1 MATNKITFWEL
12 LQNNSIEIPIVQRD
26 YAQGRVGKE
35 YLRKNFLTS
44 LKQALDGETLK
55 LDFVYGSVENNALQ
69 PLDGQQRLTTLWL
82 LHWYIA
88 LFADKY
94 EEAFNILSKFSYETR
109 ISSREFIQNL
119 CNSENFKSFNKGG
132 KDVVKFI
139 KDATWY
145 YSAWNQDPTISSML
159 RMIKGTDIGD
169 KSGEDIIDGLEELFT
184 HTEKDVFEKYW
195 ERLTETDAIA
205 FYQQPLEDFGLSD
218 DLYVKMN
225 ARGKQLTSFE
235 NLKADLIG
243 YLREQE
249 RDSEQDDI
257 LNKRWKNILDIR
269 NGIPIKTDTEWT
281 QLFWNNRSEDHRI
294 DEIFF
299 AFVNRFFWNELFTAK
314 NDNGDY
320 ILTLSSVS
328 KNPSYEYFN
337 ADDTDKY
344 VGFDPYK
351 YYMDSI
357 PVSFFEKLKIIL
369 DNYSSFQDIIP
380 SPRWMK
386 GFDFIP
392 TYKDNKN
399 GKDEKKEISGINQ
412 LQRIVFFAVCK
423 YFSEGV
429 PNQQSLN
436 RWMRVVYNLISG
448 TDRTGG
454 PEIRDVETVRKAIS
468 YLDTI
473 DSHNVISC
481 LAFKKMDIAEGGE
494 SSTSVLTRRWNE
506 EIAKA
511 IQIEN
516 NPDWE
521 NRIVEAENY
530 SFFHGSI
537 RFLFQDEEGKTD
549 WTMFDEKWNTVQR
562 FFVRNENQSSVMNE
576 GYHNAELLKILFSR
590 FTTENFWRNLWWH
603 YRTFNN
609 KANTWMYYLLSPELC
624 SPVHYLLL
632 GYSCSAHWANRSI
645 DDFARN
651 ALYLLSHTGL
661 LDYVRNKMSN
671 SHIRHIP
678 KYNNHRSIY
687 PSSTGIFLDAYLR
700 DDFMLN
706 TSDIEVDGTAKI
718 SSTPLLFGWDI
729 NFRYKKHNFQWYHTD
744 YIYIM
749 DSNDANVYVENNVEG
764 MTEEEKY
771 VCFKCADCMS
781 KEDIISQLDELILR
795 HERCSSKAESNDEP
809 SV

>member
-1 MATNKITFWEL
+1 METNKITFWQL
-12 LQNNSIEIPIVQRD
+12 LQNYSIEIPIVQRD

-55 LDFVYGSVENNALQ
+55 LDFVYGSVENNTLQ

-94 EEAFNILSKFSYETR
+94 KEAFNILSKFSYETR
-109 ISSREFIQNL
+109 ISSREFILNL
-119 CNSENFKSFNKGG
+119 CNSKNFKSFNKEE

-169 KSGEDIIDGLEELFT
+169 KSGEDIIDGLEELFSNT
-184 HTEKDVFEKYW
+184 GKDGFEKYW
-195 ERLTETDAIA
+195 ERLSATDAIV
-205 FYQQPLEDFGLSD
+205 FYLQPLEDFGLSD

-249 RDSEQDDI
+249 RDSEQDEI
-257 LNKRWKNILDIR
+257 LNKRWKNLLDIR
-269 NGIPIKTDTEWT
+269 SGIPIKIDTEWT
-281 QLFWNNRSEDHRI
+281 QLFWKNRSEDHRI

-299 AFVNRFFWNELFTAK
+299 AFVNRLFWNELFTAV
-314 NDNGDY
+314 NDKGDY
-320 ILTLSSVS
+320 FLTLSSTS

-337 ADDTDKY
+337 TDDSDRY

-369 DNYSSFQDIIP
+369 DNYSSFDGMIP

-392 TYKDNKN
+392 TYRNNKN
-399 GKDEKKEISGINQ
+399 SKDEKKEISGINQ
-412 LQRIVFFAVCK
+412 LQRIIFFAVCK

-448 TDRTGG
+448 VDRTGS
-454 PEIRDVETVRKAIS
+454 PEIRDVESVRKAIS

-473 DSHNVISC
+473 DSHNAISS
-481 LAFKKMDIAEGGE
+481 LAFKEKDVAEG
-494 SSTSVLTRRWNE
+494 STSVLTRRWNE

-511 IQIEN
+511 FHIN
-516 NPDWE
+516 KNPNWE
-521 NRIVEAENY
+521 NQIIEAEDY

-549 WTMFDEKWNTVQR
+549 WTMFDKKWNAVQR

-576 GYHNAELLKILFSR
+576 GYHNTKLLKTLFSR
-590 FTTENFWRNLWWH
+590 FTTENFWKNLWWH

-609 KANTWMYYLLSPELC
+609 KANTWMYYLLSPDLC

-632 GYSCSAHWANRSI
+632 EYPPCTLWAKSSP
-645 DDFARN
+645 DDLAKN
-651 ALYLLSHTGL
+651 TLYLLTHTEL
-661 LDYVRNKMSN
+661 LDYVRKRMCNSWIRNYSN
-671 SHIRHIP
+671 H
-678 KYNNHRSIY
+678 KAIY
-687 PSSTGIFLDAYLR
+687 PSSTGVFLNASVR
-700 DDFMLN
+700 DEFLLN
-706 TSDIEVDGTAKI
+706 SDGIQVDDSAKI
-718 SSTPLLFGWDI
+718 PGTPLLYGWDI
-729 NFRYKKHNFQWYHTD
+729 DFRYKQHNFRWYRTD
-744 YIYIM
+744 YVYLM
-749 DSNDANVYVENNVEG
+749 DSNDGNVYVENNVEK
-764 MTEEEKY
+764 MAEEEKY
-771 VCFKCADCMS
+771 FCFKCDDCMT
-781 KEDIISQLDELILR
+781 KEAILSRLDELIQK
-795 HERCSSKAESNDEP
+795 CPFKAESNE
-809 SV
+809 VTIQ

>member
-1 MATNKITFWEL
+1 MATNKITFWQL

-55 LDFVYGSVENNALQ
+55 LDFVYGSVENNTLQ

-94 EEAFNILSKFSYETR
+94 EETFNILARFSYETR

-119 CNSENFKSFNKGG
+119 CNPKNFTSFDK

-169 KSGEDIIDGLEELFT
+169 KSGEDIVDGLEELFI
-184 HTEKDVFEKYW
+184 HTKKDVFEKYW

-249 RDSEQDDI
+249 RDSEQDEI
-257 LNKRWKNILDIR
+257 LNKRWKNLLDIR
-269 NGIPIKTDTEWT
+269 NGIPIKIDTEWN
-281 QLFWNNRSEDHRI
+281 QLFWVNRSEDHKI

-299 AFVNRFFWNELFTAK
+299 AFINRFFWNELFTAK

-337 ADDTDKY
+337 ADDSDRY
-344 VGFDPYK
+344 IGFDPYK
-351 YYMDSI
+351 YYMGSI
-357 PVSFFEKLKIIL
+357 PVSFFEKLEIIL
-369 DNYSSFQDIIP
+369 DNYSSFQGIIP
-380 SPRWMK
+380 SPKWMK
-386 GFDFIP
+386 EFDFIP
-392 TYKDNKN
+392 TYRNNKSS
-399 GKDEKKEISGINQ
+399 KDEKKEISGINQ

-423 YFSEGV
+423 YFSEKDV

-448 TDRTGG
+448 TDRTGS
-454 PEIRDVETVRKAIS
+454 PEIRDVETVRKVIS
-468 YLDTI
+468 YLSTI
-473 DSHNVISC
+473 DSHNAISS
-481 LAFKKMDIAEGGE
+481 LASMKMDVAEGGE

-511 IQIEN
+511 LQIDKSPE
-516 NPDWE
+516 WE
-521 NRIVEAENY
+521 NRIIEAEDY

-537 RFLFQDEEGKTD
+537 RFLFQDEKGKTD
-549 WTMFDEKWNTVQR
+549 WTRFDEKWNAVQR
-562 FFVRNENQSSVMNE
+562 FFARNDNQSSVMNE
-576 GYHNAELLKILFSR
+576 GYHNTELLKILFSR
-590 FTTENFWRNLWWH
+590 FTTENFWGNLWGN

-609 KANTWMYYLLSPELC
+609 KANTWMYYLLSPDLC
-624 SPVHYLLL
+624 SPIHYLLL
-632 GYSCSAHWANRSI
+632 GYPRSTQWQQSYQ
-645 DDFARN
+645 DDFAKHT
-651 ALYLLSHTGL
+651 LFLLTHTQL
-661 LDYVRNKMSN
+661 LDYVRKKMSN
-671 SHIRHIP
+671 SWIREYLKH
-678 KYNNHRSIY
+678 KAIY
-687 PSSTGIFLDAYLR
+687 PSSTGVFLNASVR
-700 DDFMLN
+700 DKFLLN
-706 TSDIEVDGTAKI
+706 SDGIQVDDSAKI
-718 SSTPLLFGWDI
+718 PGTPLLYGWNI
-729 NFRYKKHNFQWYHTD
+729 NFRYKQHNFQWYRTD
-744 YIYIM
+744 YVYLM
-749 DSNDANVYVENNVEG
+749 NSNDGNVYVENDVEG
-764 MTEEEKY
+764 TTEEEKY
-771 VCFKCADCMS
+771 FCFKCADCMS
-781 KEDIISQLDELILR
+781 KEVILSRLDELILR
-795 HERCSSKAESNDEP
+795 HKICPFKAESNEGL

>member
-109 ISSREFIQNL
+109 ISSREFMQNL
-119 CNSENFKSFNKGG
+119 CNSENFKSFNKGE

-169 KSGEDIIDGLEELFT
+169 KSGEDIIDGLEELFI
-184 HTEKDVFEKYW
+184 HTKKDVFEKYW
-195 ERLTETDAIA
+195 ERLTETDAIS

-235 NLKADLIG
+235 NLKADLID

-249 RDSEQDDI
+249 RDSEQDD
-257 LNKRWKNILDIR
+257 RWKNILDISK
-269 NGIPIKTDTEWT
+269 GIPIKIDTEWT
-281 QLFWNNRSEDHRI
+281 QLFWCNRSEDHRI

-314 NDNGDY
+314 NDGDY

-351 YYMDSI
+351 YYMGSI
-357 PVSFFEKLKIIL
+357 PVSFFEKLEIIL
-369 DNYSSFQDIIP
+369 DNYSSFQGIIP

-468 YLDTI
+468 YLDTV

-521 NRIVEAENY
+521 NRIVEAEDY

-549 WTMFDEKWNTVQR
+549 WTMFEKKWNTVQR
-562 FFVRNENQSSVMNE
+562 FFAKNENQSSVMNE

-590 FTTENFWRNLWWH
+590 FTTENFWENLWWH

-609 KANTWMYYLLSPELC
+609 KANTWMYYLLSPDLC
-624 SPVHYLLL
+624 SPIHYLLL
-632 GYSCSAHWANRSI
+632 GSPRSTQWQQSYK
-645 DDFARN
+645 DDFAKHT
-651 ALYLLSHTGL
+651 LFLLTHTQL
-661 LDYVRNKMSN
+661 LDYVREKMSN
-671 SHIRHIP
+671 SWIRDYS
-678 KYNNHRSIY
+678 KQEAIY
-687 PSSTGIFLDAYLR
+687 PSSTGVFLYKSDR
-700 DDFMLN
+700 DEFLLN
-706 TSDIEVDGTAKI
+706 SDGIKVDDSAKI
-718 SSTPLLFGWDI
+718 PGTPLLYGWDI
-729 NFRYKKHNFQWYHTD
+729 NFRYKQHNFQWYRTD
-744 YIYIM
+744 CVYLM
-749 DSNDANVYVENNVEG
+749 DSNDGNDYVENDDEG
-764 MTEEEKY
+764 TTEEEKY
-771 VCFKCADCMS
+771 FCFKCADCKP
-781 KEDIISQLDELILR
+781 KEIISQLDKLILR
-795 HERCSSKAESNDEP
+795 HLKVR
-809 SV
+809 

>member
-1 MATNKITFWEL
+1 MATNKITFWQL
-12 LQNNSIEIPIVQRD
+12 LQNNNIEIPIVQRD
-26 YAQGRVGKE
+26 YAQGRTGKE

-55 LDFVYGSVENNALQ
+55 LDFVYGSVENNTLQ

-119 CNSENFKSFNKGG
+119 CNSENFKSFNKEE

-269 NGIPIKTDTEWT
+269 NGIPIKIDTEWT

-337 ADDTDKY
+337 ADYTDKY

-351 YYMDSI
+351 YSMDSI

-448 TDRTGG
+448 TDRTGA

>member
-1 MATNKITFWEL
+1 MATNKITFWKL

-94 EEAFNILSKFSYETR
+94 KEAFNILSKFSYETR

-119 CNSENFKSFNKGG
+119 CNSENFKSFNKEEE

-169 KSGEDIIDGLEELFT
+169 KSGEDIIDGLEGLFT
-184 HTEKDVFEKYW
+184 HTGKDVFEKYW

-249 RDSEQDDI
+249 RNSEQDEI
-257 LNKRWKNILDIR
+257 LNNRWKNLLDVR
-269 NGIPIKTDTEWT
+269 NGISIKIDTEWN
-281 QLFWNNRSEDHRI
+281 QLFWNNRSEDHKI
-294 DEIFF
+294 DDIFF

-314 NDNGDY
+314 DDNGNY
-320 ILTLSSVS
+320 ILALSSTL

-337 ADDTDKY
+337 ADDLNKY
-344 VGFDPYK
+344 TGFDPYK

-357 PVSFFEKLKIIL
+357 PVSFFEKLEIIL
-369 DNYSSFQDIIP
+369 DNYSSFQGIIP

-392 TYKDNKN
+392 TYRNNKN

-412 LQRIVFFAVCK
+412 LQRIVFFAICK

-429 PNQQSLN
+429 SNQQSLN

-448 TDRTGG
+448 VDRTGS

-537 RFLFQDEEGKTD
+537 RFLFQNEEGKTD

-771 VCFKCADCMS
+771 FCFKCADCMS

-795 HERCSSKAESNDEP
+795 HKKAESNEGL

>member
-1 MATNKITFWEL
+1 MATNKTTFWKL

-44 LKQALDGETLK
+44 LKQALDGEILK
-55 LDFVYGSVENNALQ
+55 LDFVYGSVENNTLQ

-88 LFADKY
+88 LFADKH
-94 EEAFNILSKFSYETR
+94 EEAFSILSKFSYETR
-109 ISSREFIQNL
+109 ISSREFIQSL
-119 CNSENFKSFNKGG
+119 CNPENFTSFDK

-159 RMIKGTDIGD
+159 RMIKGSDIGD
-169 KSGEDIIDGLEELFT
+169 KSGEDIIDGLEGLFT
-184 HTEKDVFEKYW
+184 NTDKDVFEKYW

-235 NLKADLIG
+235 NLKADIIG

-249 RDSEQDDI
+249 RNSEQDKI
-257 LNKRWKNILDIR
+257 LNNRWKNLLDIR
-269 NGIPIKTDTEWT
+269 NGIPIKIDMEWN
-281 QLFWNNRSEDHRI
+281 QLFWNNRSEDHKI
-294 DEIFF
+294 DDIFF

-314 NDNGDY
+314 DDNGNY
-320 ILTLSSVS
+320 ILALSSTL
-328 KNPSYEYFN
+328 KNPSYDYFN
-337 ADDTDKY
+337 ADDSYKY
-344 VGFDPYK
+344 TGFDPYK

-357 PVSFFEKLKIIL
+357 PVSFFEKLKTIL
-369 DNYSSFQDIIP
+369 DNYSSFQGIIP
-380 SPRWMK
+380 TPRWMK
-386 GFDFIP
+386 GFNFIP
-392 TYKDNKN
+392 TYRNNKN

-412 LQRIVFFAVCK
+412 LQRIVFFAICK
-423 YFSEGV
+423 YFCEGV

-448 TDRTGG
+448 VDRTGS

-473 DSHNVISC
+473 DSHDTISS
-481 LAFKKMDIAEGGE
+481 LAFNKMDVAEGGE
-494 SSTSVLTRRWNE
+494 PSTSALTRRWNE

-511 IQIEN
+511 IQIDN
-516 NPDWE
+516 NSDWE
-521 NRIVEAENY
+521 NRIIEAENY

-537 RFLFQDEEGKTD
+537 RFLFQDEEGNTD

-562 FFVRNENQSSVMNE
+562 FFVKDENQNSVMNE
-576 GYHNAELLKILFSR
+576 SYHNTELLKTLFSR
-590 FTTENFWRNLWWH
+590 FTTENFWKNLWWH

-609 KANTWMYYLLSPELC
+609 KANTWMYYLLSPDLC
-624 SPVHYLLL
+624 SPIHYLLL
-632 GYSCSAHWANRSI
+632 GYPRSTQWQQSYQ
-645 DDFARN
+645 DDFAKHT
-651 ALYLLSHTGL
+651 LFLLTHTQL
-661 LDYVRNKMSN
+661 LDYVRKKMNN
-671 SHIRHIP
+671 SWIREHS
-678 KYNNHRSIY
+678 KHKAIY
-687 PSSTGIFLDAYLR
+687 PSSTGVFLNATVR
-700 DDFMLN
+700 DTFLLN
-706 TSDIEVDGTAKI
+706 SDGTQVDDTAKI
-718 SSTPLLFGWDI
+718 PGTPLLYGWNI
-729 NFRYKKHNFQWYHTD
+729 NFRYKQHNFQWYRTD
-744 YIYIM
+744 YVYLM
-749 DSNDANVYVENNVEG
+749 DSNDSNVYVENNVEG

-771 VCFKCADCMS
+771 FCFKCADRMS
-781 KEDIISQLDELILR
+781 KEAILSRLDELILR
-795 HERCSSKAESNDEP
+795 HKTCPLKAESNEKL
-809 SV
+809 SF

>member
-1 MATNKITFWEL
+1 
-12 LQNNSIEIPIVQRD
+12 
-26 YAQGRVGKE
+26 
-35 YLRKNFLTS
+35 
-44 LKQALDGETLK
+44 
-55 LDFVYGSVENNALQ
+55 
-69 PLDGQQRLTTLWL
+69 
-82 LHWYIA
+82 
-88 LFADKY
+88 
-94 EEAFNILSKFSYETR
+94 
-109 ISSREFIQNL
+109 
-119 CNSENFKSFNKGG
+119 
-132 KDVVKFI
+132 
-139 KDATWY
+139 
-145 YSAWNQDPTISSML
+145 
-159 RMIKGTDIGD
+159 
-169 KSGEDIIDGLEELFT
+169 
-184 HTEKDVFEKYW
+184 
-195 ERLTETDAIA
+195 
-205 FYQQPLEDFGLSD
+205 
-218 DLYVKMN
+218 
-225 ARGKQLTSFE
+225 
-235 NLKADLIG
+235 
-243 YLREQE
+243 
-249 RDSEQDDI
+249 
-257 LNKRWKNILDIR
+257 
-269 NGIPIKTDTEWT
+269 
-281 QLFWNNRSEDHRI
+281 
-294 DEIFF
+294 
-299 AFVNRFFWNELFTAK
+299 
-314 NDNGDY
+314 
-320 ILTLSSVS
+320 
-328 KNPSYEYFN
+328 
-337 ADDTDKY
+337 
-344 VGFDPYK
+344 
-351 YYMDSI
+351 
-357 PVSFFEKLKIIL
+357 
-369 DNYSSFQDIIP
+369 
-380 SPRWMK
+380 MK

-537 RFLFQDEEGKTD
+537 RFLFQNEEGKTD

-632 GYSCSAHWANRSI
+632 GDSRSTQWAESSL
-645 DDFARN
+645 DDFAKN
-651 ALYLLSHTGL
+651 TLYLLTHTGL
-661 LDYVRNKMSN
+661 LDYVRKGMCNSWIRNYSN
-671 SHIRHIP
+671 H
-678 KYNNHRSIY
+678 KAIY
-687 PSSTGIFLDAYLR
+687 PSSTGVFLNASVR
-700 DDFMLN
+700 DKFLLNSDGIQVDDSAKIPN
-706 TSDIEVDGTAKI
+706 TS
-718 SSTPLLFGWDI
+718 LLYGWDI
-729 NFRYKKHNFQWYHTD
+729 NFRYKQHNFQWYRTD
-744 YIYIM
+744 YVYLM
-749 DSNDANVYVENNVEG
+749 DSNDGNVYVENDVEG
-764 MTEEEKY
+764 TTEEEKY

>member
-119 CNSENFKSFNKGG
+119 CNSENFKSFNKEE

-269 NGIPIKTDTEWT
+269 NGIPIKIDTEWT

-314 NDNGDY
+314 SDNGDY

-351 YYMDSI
+351 YHMDSI

-448 TDRTGG
+448 TDRTGS

>member
-225 ARGKQLTSFE
+225 ARGKQLTFFE

-257 LNKRWKNILDIR
+257 LSKRWKNILDIR
-269 NGIPIKTDTEWT
+269 NGIPIKIDTEWT

-351 YYMDSI
+351 YYIDSI

-537 RFLFQDEEGKTD
+537 RFLFQNEEGKTD

-632 GYSCSAHWANRSI
+632 GDSRSTQWAESSL
-645 DDFARN
+645 DDFAKN
-651 ALYLLSHTGL
+651 TLYLLTHTGL
-661 LDYVRNKMSN
+661 LDYVRKGMCNSWIRNYSN
-671 SHIRHIP
+671 H
-678 KYNNHRSIY
+678 KAIY
-687 PSSTGIFLDAYLR
+687 PSSTGVFLNASVR
-700 DDFMLN
+700 DKFLLNSDGIQVDDSAKIPN
-706 TSDIEVDGTAKI
+706 TS
-718 SSTPLLFGWDI
+718 LLYGWDI
-729 NFRYKKHNFQWYHTD
+729 NFRYKQHNFQWYRTD
-744 YIYIM
+744 YVYLM
-749 DSNDANVYVENNVEG
+749 DSNDGNVYVENDVEG
-764 MTEEEKY
+764 TTEEEKY

>member
-119 CNSENFKSFNKGG
+119 CNSENFKSFNKEE

-249 RDSEQDDI
+249 RDSEQDG
-257 LNKRWKNILDIR
+257 WKEILDIR
-269 NGIPIKTDTEWT
+269 KGIPIKIDTKWT

-320 ILTLSSVS
+320 ILALSSTL

-337 ADDTDKY
+337 ADDSDRY
-344 VGFDPYK
+344 IGFDPYK
-351 YYMDSI
+351 YYMGSI
-357 PVSFFEKLKIIL
+357 PVSFFEKLEIIL
-369 DNYSSFQDIIP
+369 DNYSSFQGIIP
-380 SPRWMK
+380 SPKWMK

-392 TYKDNKN
+392 TYRNNKSS
-399 GKDEKKEISGINQ
+399 KDEKKEISGINQ

-448 TDRTGG
+448 TDRTGS
-454 PEIRDVETVRKAIS
+454 PEIRDVETVRKVIS
-468 YLDTI
+468 YLGTI
-473 DSHNVISC
+473 DSHNAISS
-481 LAFKKMDIAEGGE
+481 LAFMKMDVAEGGE

-549 WTMFDEKWNTVQR
+549 WKMFDKKWNTVQR

-590 FTTENFWRNLWWH
+590 FTTENFWKNLWWH

-609 KANTWMYYLLSPELC
+609 KANTWMYYLLSPDLC
-624 SPVHYLLL
+624 YPVHYLLH
-632 GYSCSAHWANRSI
+632 GDPCSDDLWANRSI
-645 DDFARN
+645 DDFAKN

-706 TSDIEVDGTAKI
+706 TSDIEVDDTAKI